1 MFNPCA
7 LFFAT
12 VMAGFAVSAAN
23 SVLAPQ
29 AFQAEIILFVGTGRK
44 SPYLC
49 IVNQNKRRKS
59 DLIQTTF
66 FDLVIQRLQ

>member
-1 MFNPCA
+1 
-7 LFFAT
+7 
-12 VMAGFAVSAAN
+12 MASIAASAAN
-23 SVLAPQ
+23 SGYVPQ

-59 DLIQTTF
+59 DLIQTPL